1 MNIIHS
7 EILTFL
13 KWLAGEGVQ
22 YDTSKDALDCHMKSE
37 LHNHLLLG
45 EIKAYAVV
53 WAQPYSVLVT
63 YQLHNG
69 DWFKLAQVFG
79 HLDDSGA
86 TDSDTLITDFD
97 RAMKGI

>member
-22 YDTSKDALDCHMKSE
+22 YDTSKDALDCQVRGE
-37 LHNHLLLG
+37 LRNQWLVDK
-45 EIKAYAVV
+45 IKDYAVV
-53 WAQPYSVLVT
+53 WSQPYSVLVT